1 MATTKRAATAS
12 KRSSRVGECS
22 IRFRYSN
29 SDKVIDDTIIHPP
42 ASEPTNAMDSVDS
55 TNNRNSNNDL
65 SQSGSAKSKRYSD
78 RRKDDKV
85 RKPFSDA
92 SSDVQTDTRNS
103 STWDPLSKDLSNIQ
117 NEELQGD
124 SKKESRDNLDAE
136 KRKNRVSIRGRI
148 GGNEQFHILMD
159 SGFKCIFLIL
169 SGKAGNANI

>member
-1 MATTKRAATAS
+1 MNDQSDSGTQ
-12 KRSSRVGECS
+12 
-22 IRFRYSN
+22 N
-29 SDKVIDDTIIHPP
+29 SDKVIDDTIIHPQ
-42 ASEPTNAMDSVDS
+42 ASEPTNSMENVDL

-103 STWDPLSKDLSNIQ
+103 STLDPLSKDLLKDQ

-136 KRKNRVSIRGRI
+136 KRKNRVSILKFRQRI
-148 GGNEQFHILMD
+148 TLSKDNEKFDILMN
-159 SGFKCIFLIL
+159 SGFKYMF
-169 SGKAGNANI
+169 